1 MSIPTTMAARLRKA
15 ARVILVGP
23 PGCGKG
29 TQTTRVLNRYPQLTA
44 LSSGDLLRQNVRAG
58 TPIGLEAESI
68 MKNGGLVHDSLMV
81 KLIVGELSRRGY
93 LESKPT
99 HAAGLISAS
108 PSSASSPSN
117 SSDLPS
123 ASFLLDGFPRTQ
135 GQAKK
140 LDEEVSMNLVVN
152 IDVPSEVIIQR
163 ISNRLVHTPSGRIY
177 NLTWNPPKVP
187 GIDDVTGEPLTRRSD
202 DFPETFKKR
211 LEAYRKETEPLLE
224 HYDKAGV
231 LWTVKGRTS
240 DEITPLLEGE
250 IKKRFG

>member
-1 MSIPTTMAARLRKA
+1 MTLTANTAAKLRKA

-29 TQTTRVLNRYPQLTA
+29 TQTTRILNKYPQLSA
-44 LSSGDLLRQNVRAG
+44 LSSGDLLRQNVRAR
-58 TPIGLEAESI
+58 TPIGLEAENI
-68 MKNGGLVHDSLMV
+68 MKSGGLVHDSLMI

-93 LESKPT
+93 LESRPT
-99 HAAGLISAS
+99 HAAGLISSS
-108 PSSASSPSN
+108 PTSTPSN

-140 LDEEVSMNLVVN
+140 LDEEVAMNFVVN
-152 IDVPSEVIIQR
+152 IDVPAEVIIDR

-187 GIDDVTGEPLTRRSD
+187 GIDDVTGEPLTRRPD
-202 DFPETFKKR
+202 DCPETFKKR
-211 LEAYRKETEPLLE
+211 LEAYRRETEPLLE

-231 LWTVKGRTS
+231 LWTVRGNTS
-240 DEITPLLEGE
+240 DEITPVLEEELGR
-250 IKKRFG
+250 RFG